1 MSNSIDIKLVL
12 QILEL
17 VSVYGLPAVQAI
29 IETWKKD
36 DSVTIEDVE
45 QLKALLKHP
54 DEY

>member
-17 VSVYGLPAVQAI
+17 VSVYGLPAVQSI
-29 IETWKKD
+29 VSTWQKN
-36 DSVTIEDVE
+36 SVTIEDVE
-45 QLKALLKHP
+45 RLRRRLKRP

>member
-36 DSVTIEDVE
+36 SGTIEDVE

>member
-12 QILEL
+12 QILEM

-36 DSVTIEDVE
+36 SVTVEDVE

>member
-1 MSNSIDIKLVL
+1 MSNSVDSKLVQ

-36 DSVTIEDVE
+36 TVTVEDVE
-45 QLKALLKHP
+45 QLKARLKRP

>member
-17 VSVYGLPAVQAI
+17 VAMYGLPAVKSI
-29 IETWKKD
+29 IDTWQK

>member
-1 MSNSIDIKLVL
+1 MSNSIDIKLVH

-29 IETWKKD
+29 IETWKQ
-36 DSVTIEDVE
+36 DSVTVEDVE

>member
-1 MSNSIDIKLVL
+1 MSDSIDTKLIV

-36 DSVTIEDVE
+36 SVTVEDVE

>member
-1 MSNSIDIKLVL
+1 MSNSIDSKLEH
-12 QILEL
+12 QIHEL
-17 VSVYGLPAVQAI
+17 ASVYGRPAVQAI

-36 DSVTIEDVE
+36 SVTVEDVE

>member
-17 VSVYGLPAVQAI
+17 ISVYGLPAVQSI
-29 IETWKKD
+29 VSTWQK
-36 DSVTIEDVE
+36 DSVTQEDVE
-45 QLKALLKHP
+45 RLRSRLKRP

>member
-1 MSNSIDIKLVL
+1 MSNSIDIKLVR

-36 DSVTIEDVE
+36 SVTIEDVE
-45 QLKALLKHP
+45 QLKSLLKHP

>member
-36 DSVTIEDVE
+36 SVTVEDVE
-45 QLKALLKHP
+45 QLKTLLKHP

>member
-1 MSNSIDIKLVL
+1 MSNAIDIRLVL

-17 VSVYGLPAVQAI
+17 VAMYGLPAVQSI
-29 IETWKKD
+29 VSTWQK

>member
-17 VSVYGLPAVQAI
+17 VAMYGLPAVQSI
-29 IETWKKD
+29 ISTWQK
-36 DSVTIEDVE
+36 DSVTVEDVE

>member
-1 MSNSIDIKLVL
+1 MSNAVDIKLVL

-17 VSVYGLPAVQAI
+17 VAMYGLPAVQSI
-29 IETWKKD
+29 SSTWQK

-45 QLKALLKHP
+45 QLKERLKRP

>member
-17 VSVYGLPAVQAI
+17 VSIYGLPAVQAI

-36 DSVTIEDVE
+36 SVTVEDVE
-45 QLKALLKHP
+45 QLEALLKHP

>member
-36 DSVTIEDVE
+36 SVTIEDVE
-45 QLKALLKHP
+45 QLKSLLKHP

>member
-1 MSNSIDIKLVL
+1 ML

-36 DSVTIEDVE
+36 SVTVEDVE
-45 QLKALLKHP
+45 VPTDKAGLIAYLNSLVG
-54 DEY
+54 

>member
-1 MSNSIDIKLVL
+1 MSNAVDIKLVL

-17 VSVYGLPAVQAI
+17 VAMYGLPAVQAI

-36 DSVTIEDVE
+36 SVTVEDVE
-45 QLKALLKHP
+45 QLKERLKHP

>member
-36 DSVTIEDVE
+36 SVTIEDVK